1 MQFEKLLVK
10 QLQRQQNRAEFCDT
24 VLQSQGVSVPVHSC
38 VLSAFSPRL
47 CGALSSMPSPVS
59 GQRRLIELN
68 HVDSFTLLSLVS
80 LLYSGTLDTN
90 RKDVLTAAEL
100 LGIQVP
106 QQQGG
111 QSTGETERRRSPDT
125 ARHHGGRLEKRGSE
139 EEIRDCSTQT
149 DSERETDERET
160 QTDHP
165 CSDSQQNIHSTGHRT
180 CLSISQGHETCRTD
194 SPMLH
199 RAEMPP
205 EKTPHT
211 YDVLSMD
218 PETKGCHLV
227 SETVSQL
234 LVCPPEFLNHHPPT
248 PFIPNTPASST
259 TCVQHGPLLSGQGGM
274 EEVVEG
280 YEQFEGNIPGF
291 ISYFLNGTC
300 SQSTRKRGRG
310 RPRKRVGVRGEE
322 AVRKARVRARS
333 EGMFRRGRGRKGKG
347 QSHGE
352 RWGWAPRLVWRGQ
365 GGGKVGRKLDV
376 RSTGIQQMRRGR
388 GRGRGSFLQGEWRDR
403 GRQRQRGAHA
413 DSKGQDGAPCLR
425 SPRSGPHL
433 YPSLPPCSPSFFQNS
448 TNSRIPEYP
457 SLLHTT
463 SLPPDPQMPSQP
475 MDLLLDDIIAGLN
488 FLPPVHSPDEPPE
501 MVNTLPAND
510 PPILKTTYFSMNSME
525 RPTDR
530 SHQQPEGELCDIL
543 DHFLSS
549 FEQHISGCDFSTEEG
564 TSVQQSQHSSGNGDG
579 DQVRDPS
586 SDLANNVYTHLQG
599 LNQHSAHCHVPESN
613 ISHHCTH
620 PSKTNSYTQPQPVR
634 SSPTGARNQSR
645 LPRALKRL
653 KTPCSRGSKGNLE
666 AVGKGLESQRITRS
680 QSMKRK
686 LETALASIQMTPPG
700 KKRRGKC
707 AATSPR
713 KKVRSHMRRQQKDM
727 QCTVNTCLREGVG
740 NNVPTDRR
748 KTTQT
753 WSRNGTENN
762 KNAMVFFRGHRGKV
776 NNHAEE
782 SEEALRSWPK
792 HSPLKST
799 VCGAYMEMASSA
811 FEKMRLLLETQR
823 EREEEDWSRESS
835 VRMSEEIERVQNAE
849 VQESVTGAEN
859 TPSCL
864 RMSRKERAGEAGKK
878 ERRVCADTET
888 QGGVRK
894 GGVVRCR
901 QGSTG
906 PGLEQVMAD
915 GCSTTPRRILL
926 QSSESTR
933 GGGETSD
940 CNNNEHV
947 LHTSEPQSIFDICSS
962 NPASDVLHSP
972 HSSRD
977 LRFSDL
983 TLDSG
988 ETTPGK
994 TAQKLKLSDSPLHHE
1009 PLTPHTPEGDTPVL
1023 AGNSEEEVDVVEVS
1037 SSAYEPV
1044 AITTVIWEA
1053 ELSTEEEVEE
1063 EVDVDVLGT
1072 DLDS

>member
-218 PETKGCHLV
+218 PETKGCHL
-227 SETVSQL
+227 
-234 LVCPPEFLNHHPPT
+234 
-248 PFIPNTPASST
+248 
-259 TCVQHGPLLSGQGGM
+259 
-274 EEVVEG
+274 
-280 YEQFEGNIPGF
+280 
-291 ISYFLNGTC
+291 
-300 SQSTRKRGRG
+300 
-310 RPRKRVGVRGEE
+310 
-322 AVRKARVRARS
+322 
-333 EGMFRRGRGRKGKG
+333 
-347 QSHGE
+347 
-352 RWGWAPRLVWRGQ
+352 
-365 GGGKVGRKLDV
+365 
-376 RSTGIQQMRRGR
+376 
-388 GRGRGSFLQGEWRDR
+388 
-403 GRQRQRGAHA
+403 
-413 DSKGQDGAPCLR
+413 DGAPCLR